1 MTTSLDPTLFYSS
14 VQNREVKTE
23 NDRLGK
29 DDFLKLLMAQL
40 QNQDPMNPMEDNEFI
55 SQMATFSSLEQMTN
69 MNNSIEKL
77 VQLEIQSSLID
88 YSHFVGKEVTW
99 HNVTDEDEAIVTEG
113 KGIVASVQFVGDSVK
128 FILEDGTELFPANIS
143 QVNQPSLES
152 PFVQASHL
160 IGKTITWE
168 EEGIEFEDIVQSITQ
183 KKGQLL
189 LQMKDGQEVKLNQ
202 LTKIQD

>member
-1 MTTSLDPTLFYSS
+1 MTTSLDPTLFYSPT
-14 VQNREVKTE
+14 QNAEVKTE

-69 MNNSIEKL
+69 MSNSIEKL
-77 VQLEIQSSLID
+77 VQLEIQSSLIE
-88 YSHFVGKEVTW
+88 YSHFVGKEVSW
-99 HNVTDEDEAIVTEG
+99 HNVTDEDEAAVTEG
-113 KGIVASVQFVGDSVK
+113 KGIVASVQFVGETVK

-143 QVNQPSLES
+143 QVNQPSEES
-152 PFVQASHL
+152 PLVQASSL

-168 EEGIEFEDIVQSITQ
+168 EEGIEFEDIVQSIIQ
-183 KKGQLL
+183 KEGQLF
-189 LQMKDGQEVKLNQ
+189 LQMNDDQQVKLNQ
-202 LTKIQD
+202 LIKIQN

>member
-1 MTTSLDPTLFYSS
+1 MSTSIDPTLFYSS
-14 VQNREVKTE
+14 VQKNEARTT
-23 NDRLGK
+23 NDNLGK

-40 QNQDPMNPMEDNEFI
+40 QNQDPMNPMEDSEFI

-99 HNVTDEDEAIVTEG
+99 HNVKEDDETIVTEG
-113 KGIVASVQFVGDSVK
+113 KGVVASVQFIEDSVK
-128 FILEDGTELFPANIS
+128 FILDDGTELFPANIS
-143 QVNQPSLES
+143 QVNQRSIES
-152 PFVQASHL
+152 PLVQASNL

-168 EEGIEFEDIVQSITQ
+168 EDDIEFEDIVQSITQ
-183 KKGQLL
+183 KNGQLL
-189 LQMKDGQEVKLNQ
+189 LQMEDGQQVKMDQ
-202 LTKIQD
+202 LTKIQ

>member
-1 MTTSLDPTLFYSS
+1 MTTSLDPTLFYSPT
-14 VQNREVKTE
+14 QNTEIKTE

-40 QNQDPMNPMEDNEFI
+40 QNQDPMNPMEDSEFI

-88 YSHFVGKEVTW
+88 YSHFVGKEVNW
-99 HNVTDEDEAIVTEG
+99 HNVSDEEEATVTEG
-113 KGIVASVQFVGDSVK
+113 KGIVSSVQFVGESVK

-152 PFVQASHL
+152 PLVQASSL

-168 EEGIEFEDIVQSITQ
+168 EEGIEFEDIVQSIIQ
-183 KKGQLL
+183 KEGQLF
-189 LQMKDGQEVKLNQ
+189 LQMKDDQQVKLNQ
-202 LTKIQD
+202 LIKIQK

>member
-128 FILEDGTELFPANIS
+128 FILEDGAELFPANIS